1 MASAYY
7 YPIRGL
13 ISAVNDPVSGSIVY
27 ENSGRVDLKGL
38 ELTLKR
44 QSSSGLEAGVSLSIE
59 HAKNLDTGS
68 LLTNSPRMLGQV
80 SLSIPLFRKKLFA
93 STNLEYVSKRRTLNG
108 DFAGAYVVPNFTL
121 FSRGA
126 LKGWEASAS
135 VYNAFNN
142 IYVDPGSVEHV
153 ENVIPQDG
161 RNFRLMLTYHY

>member
-1 MASAYY
+1 
-7 YPIRGL
+7 
-13 ISAVNDPVSGSIVY
+13 
-27 ENSGRVDLKGL
+27 
-38 ELTLKR
+38 
-44 QSSSGLEAGVSLSIE
+44 
-59 HAKNLDTGS
+59 
-68 LLTNSPRMLGQV
+68 MLGQV

-93 STNLEYVSKRRTLNG
+93 STNLECVSKRRTLNG